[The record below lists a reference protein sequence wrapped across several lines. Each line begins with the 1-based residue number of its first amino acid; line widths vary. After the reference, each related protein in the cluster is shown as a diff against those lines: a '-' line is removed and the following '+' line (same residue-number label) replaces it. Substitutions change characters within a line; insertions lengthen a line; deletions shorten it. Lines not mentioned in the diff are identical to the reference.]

1 MDKIKTYVVG
11 PQTGYA
17 RFIKNRE
24 LVNNIEDAQVVVFTG
39 GEDINPEIYHC
50 KKHRYTYFNR
60 RRDKEELEAYKKVRK
75 DQFIVAI
82 CRGAQMCCALN
93 GGKLVQDCSGHQ
105 CGYSHGITNGK
116 VTYQIT
122 SIHHQMMYP
131 YPIDKKNYD
140 ILYRSSEILS
150 DRWEGDGIDPKKIM
164 EDGEPEIIM
173 FHTPGSPKALAI
185 QGHPEMTPDSPVADM
200 INKLIIENI
209 NE

>member
-1 MDKIKTYVVG
+1 MRKIKTFVVG

-39 GEDINPEIYHC
+39 GEDINPEIYNC
-50 KKHRYTYFNR
+50 KKHRSTYFNR

-105 CGYSHGITNGK
+105 CGYSHGITNGE

-131 YPIDKKNYD
+131 YTIDKKNYD
-140 ILYRSSEILS
+140 ILYKSSEILS

-164 EDGEPEIIM
+164 KDGEPEIIM

-200 INKLIIENI
+200 INELIIKNI